1 MGGSQITKGKRPPL
15 QQQQDVVSSAPNAA
29 EVSYFLFAFFCAKAA
44 SSSRLLPSRKEGLF
58 LRFICQ
64 SVSFFPRPL
73 SFFLSQPT
81 FSTCA
86 FWVVSLPFSKFF
98 SFPCGKRC
106 LLTICSLSRCCR
118 YVFLSARRETRSF
131 CSLLFFAA
139 RWRGKREIESSCVF
153 RSPVVSGLC
162 ERWIWRRKRNY
173 FFTKIDFLL
182 FYYVLVQNSDSIFFK

>member
-1 MGGSQITKGKRPPL
+1 MQITKGKRPPL

-44 SSSRLLPSRKEGLF
+44 SSPRLLPSRKEGLF

-64 SVSFFPRPL
+64 SFSYFPRPL

-86 FWVVSLPFSKFF
+86 FWVVSLPSPFPSFP
-98 SFPCGKRC
+98 SFPCGKRFS
-106 LLTICSLSRCCR
+106 LTIYFLCLCCR
-118 YVFLSARRETRSF
+118 YVFLSARRETRSLF
-131 CSLLFFAA
+131 SLLFFAA
-139 RWRGKREIESSCVF
+139 RWRSKREIESSCVI

-162 ERWIWRRKRNY
+162 ERWI
-173 FFTKIDFLL
+173 
-182 FYYVLVQNSDSIFFK
+182 